1 MAVGVV
7 GSHST
12 AVSTKYLCA
21 TYLTTLGWFSSFSK
35 DISLIAVLG
44 TPSDSLKKSRTYSQ
58 LTSKQSKF

>member
-1 MAVGVV
+1 MVGVV

-44 TPSDSLKKSRTYSQ
+44 TPSDSLKK
-58 LTSKQSKF
+58 